1 MRTSRDLGIGGNAM
15 RKLLAA
21 ILSVALVVAASGL
34 AHAAAAGS
42 AKGVKPDA
50 SADRAGA
57 VQTLV
62 VGSDVFIGDLVK
74 TGPKGQVQILF
85 ADNTKLVVGP
95 KSSLKI
101 EDYLIRNDGSAG
113 KLAVDM
119 LGGAFR
125 FSTGDAAKTRYRID
139 TPTGTIGV
147 RGTQFDV
154 FVEPVT
160 GITWILH
167 YRGIVTFCTT
177 AGVCKELKDAC
188 TLGQITTDTQ
198 VIGATA
204 KITGEERRTL
214 QSQFLYA
221 MNQSPLLREFWFQTA
236 FDCLRKSP
244 EVPPPENHGFDNTP
258 PLRGKD

>member
-1 MRTSRDLGIGGNAM
+1 MRRLM
-15 RKLLAA
+15 AA
-21 ILSVALVVAASGL
+21 ILSVALLVAVPGL

-50 SADRAGA
+50 SADRSG
-57 VQTLV
+57 VIQTLV
-62 VGSDVFIGDLVK
+62 VGSDVFIGDLVE

-85 ADNTKLVVGP
+85 ADNTRLVVGP

-125 FSTGDAAKTRYRID
+125 FSTGDAAKTRYKID

-160 GITWILH
+160 GNTWILH
-167 YRGIVTFCTT
+167 YRGIVTFCTI
-177 AGVCKELKDAC
+177 AGVCEELRAAC
-188 TLGQITTDTQ
+188 TLGEITTDAM
-198 VIGATA
+198 VLGDTA

-214 QSQFLYA
+214 QNQFLYA
-221 MNQSPLLREFWFQTA
+221 LNQSPLLRDFWFQA
-236 FDCLRKSP
+236 ASDCLRKP
-244 EVPPPENHGFDNTP
+244 PDVPPPENNGFEHQSADDTSN
-258 PLRGKD
+258 R